1 MLIIF
6 LGFFCFSDKKKLDDT
21 PKTEKTTSKNGQDN
35 EMEVESSEK
44 DGTVVSD
51 SDKAKENDEN
61 KDVKETTSDEKLRMC
76 SLNILCAKQS
86 F

>member
-1 MLIIF
+1 M
-6 LGFFCFSDKKKLDDT
+6 DDT
-21 PKTEKTTSKNGQDN
+21 PKTEKTSKNGQD

-44 DGTVVSD
+44 DGTVVPD